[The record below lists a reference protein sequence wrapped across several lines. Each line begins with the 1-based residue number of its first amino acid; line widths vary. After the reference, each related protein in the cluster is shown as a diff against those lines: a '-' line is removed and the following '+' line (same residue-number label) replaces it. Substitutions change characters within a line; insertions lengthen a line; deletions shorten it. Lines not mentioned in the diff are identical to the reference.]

1 MTPLH
6 FKATP
11 NPDYLVPPPPVLS
24 DPRAVFDRVMDIAGL
39 ARAQDPTL
47 PPYVRFYRR
56 AEAAE
61 DARNEASFGIVFTH
75 ESQAI
80 GMAQENEIEF
90 WPALE
95 KALPAHAL
103 LGERQNLEA
112 APSYKFS
119 SPIDAA
125 VYGAHR
131 DGAIAVHTQTTADPE
146 WVVQSTNGK
155 RVPELDF
162 LSEPSLSRWL
172 YLAPNAKID
181 EDSRLSPG
189 LTLSR
194 ARVRTLM
201 DVLSRPYEESSAD
214 ERLRVAESFKVLE
227 EKRRNSFEFNH
238 QHSWIGYALAHG
250 ANGWT
255 SPLLA
260 MGASPHIPY
269 NGELPVVWA
278 TVLDASFDLAALSQA
293 GASVSMLLGG
303 APKVYDAANQAR
315 LENRLGDFSSLVGL
329 AAACGASRAAATLCQ
344 KGAIVDHADSRGASP
359 LHVACHDNN
368 EALVRVLIN
377 QGASMTLEDREHRI
391 PAECIPFDGQSMF
404 DWMEALRV
412 GSSLKIESSAPPLNL
427 AKENKLPWVEE
438 GLVETVKTR
447 NRKP

>member
-6 FKATP
+6 LKATP
-11 NPDYLVPPPPVLS
+11 NPDYLVPPPPVLA
-24 DPRAVFDRVMDIAGL
+24 DPRAVFDRLMDLAGL
-39 ARAQDPTL
+39 ARALDPSL
-47 PPYVRFYRR
+47 PTHVRFYRR

-61 DARNEASFGIVFTH
+61 DTRNEASFGVVFTN

-80 GMAQENEIEF
+80 GMAQENEVEF

-95 KALPAHAL
+95 RTLPAHAL
-103 LGERQNLEA
+103 AGERENLDA
-112 APSYKFS
+112 APSYKFAS
-119 SPIDAA
+119 SVDAA

-131 DGAIAVHTQTTADPE
+131 DGAISVHTVGTGDPE

-162 LSEPSLSRWL
+162 LSQPSLARWL
-172 YLAPNAKID
+172 YLTPNAKVD

-189 LTLSR
+189 LMLSR
-194 ARVRTLM
+194 SRVRTLM
-201 DVLSRPYEESSAD
+201 DVLSRPYEDSSAD
-214 ERLRVAESFKVLE
+214 ERARVSESFKTLE
-227 EKRRNSFEFNH
+227 EKRKASFEFNH

-255 SPLLA
+255 APLLA

-278 TVLDASFDLAALSQA
+278 TVVDAGYDLAALSQA
-293 GASVSMLLGG
+293 GASVSILLGST
-303 APKVYDAANQAR
+303 APKVYDEASQKR

-344 KGAIVDHADSRGASP
+344 RGANVVHADNRGASP
-359 LHVACHDNN
+359 LHMACHDNN
-368 EALVRVLIN
+368 EPLVRVLIN
-377 QGASMTLEDREHRI
+377 QGASLTQEDIEGRI
-391 PAECIPFDGQSMF
+391 PSECIPFSGQSMF
-404 DWMEALRV
+404 DWMEALRL
-412 GSSLKIESSAPPLNL
+412 GAPEIKSSAPALKLPT
-427 AKENKLPWVEE
+427 ENKLPWVQE
-438 GLVETVKTR
+438 GLIEADKKR